1 MYKEEEIRDLVEE
14 LNIKEDE
21 RQILSK
27 QISTIKMK
35 ITSRSKA
42 IIKNYV
48 YGKYNKKILE
58 KDDILDIREYIE
70 NLKGNKNYEKF
81 STLLKDGDIKYFIY
95 FNRGE
100 YPLFYIT
107 DGKGKYQI
115 IKESTEEVIYEG
127 FAEKS
132 YTETWLQDYRG
143 NNEELN
149 KVCAELSAM
158 DDWIF
163 KEI

>member
-1 MYKEEEIRDLVEE
+1 MYKEEEIKELVRELDLKEE
-14 LNIKEDE
+14 E
-21 RQILSK
+21 RYNLSK

-48 YGKYNKKILE
+48 YERYNKKILE
-58 KDDILDIREYIE
+58 KQDILDIREYIE
-70 NLKGNKNYEKF
+70 DLKGNKKYEKF
-81 STLLKDGDIKYFIY
+81 STLLKDADVKYFIY
-95 FNRGE
+95 FNRGD

-107 DGKGKYQI
+107 NGKGKYQI
-115 IKESTEEVIYEG
+115 IKESTNEVIYEG
-127 FAEKS
+127 LAENNYVDS
-132 YTETWLQDYRG
+132 WLEDYRG
-143 NNEELN
+143 HNEELN
-149 KVCAELSAM
+149 KVCAELSAI

>member
-14 LNIKEDE
+14 LSAKEDE
-21 RQILSK
+21 MKVLSR

-58 KDDILDIREYIE
+58 KDDILDIREYIK

-81 STLLKDGDIKYFIY
+81 STMLKDADVKYFIY

-115 IKESTEEVIYEG
+115 IKESTNEVIYEG

-143 NNEELN
+143 NNAELN
-149 KVCAELSAM
+149 KVCPDLSKT